1 MVSAEMIRE
10 YSDKLQQ
17 LHDGSLSE
25 QEWMDY
31 CKAILEAVMEAN
43 KDVYIRLKERE
54 D

>member
-1 MVSAEMIRE
+1 MVSSEMIRE

-17 LHDGSLSE
+17 LHDGILSE

-31 CKAILEAVMEAN
+31 CRAILEAVMEAN
-43 KDVYIRLKERE
+43 RDVHIRLKEKG